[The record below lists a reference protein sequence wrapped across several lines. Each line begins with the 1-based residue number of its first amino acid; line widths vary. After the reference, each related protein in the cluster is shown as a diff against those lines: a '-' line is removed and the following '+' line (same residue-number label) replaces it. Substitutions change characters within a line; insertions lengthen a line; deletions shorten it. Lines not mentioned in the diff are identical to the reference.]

1 MTLITNE
8 TLNNATNNY
17 NIFILLKKNMV
28 NGELKIHNLSSKNR
42 SLLHRVCA
50 NYNLE
55 HYSTGNYSD
64 RIIVI
69 KDTNHSYF
77 NESYDFTKS
86 KLYSSNN
93 VETYKKEEK
102 NYDYEEDYEE
112 EDYEE
117 DYEEEVEEEVEE
129 EADTDTYSS
138 SSESSSGSVQ
148 SNNNLIYSEL
158 IKEFTSIKL
167 LSKINLVLNIFI
179 IYNISL
185 QS

>member
-8 TLNNATNNY
+8 TLNNATNYY

-28 NGELKIHNLSSKNR
+28 NGELKIYNLSSKNR

-77 NESYDFTKS
+77 NESYDFTKYKS
-86 KLYSSNN
+86 HTSNK
-93 VETYKKEEK
+93 VETYKEEV
-102 NYDYEEDYEE
+102 E

-117 DYEEEVEEEVEE
+117 DYEEEEEVEE

-138 SSESSSGSVQ
+138 SSESSSGSIQ
-148 SNNNLIYSEL
+148 SDYSAYSQL
-158 IKEFTSIKL
+158 KNEFTSIKI

-185 QS
+185 R

>member
-8 TLNNATNNY
+8 TLNNNTNY
-17 NIFILLKKNMV
+17 HNIFILLKKNMV
-28 NGELKIHNLSSKNR
+28 NGELKIYNLSSKNR

-50 NYNLE
+50 FYNLE

-69 KDTNHSYF
+69 KDSNHSYF
-77 NESYDFTKS
+77 DSQFTIYSKTCNDISNKTKTYDD
-86 KLYSSNN
+86 
-93 VETYKKEEK
+93 EC
-102 NYDYEEDYEE
+102 E

-117 DYEEEVEEEVEE
+117 DYEDEEDDEEIEE

-148 SNNNLIYSEL
+148 SDYSTYSQL
-158 IKEFTSIKL
+158 KNEFTSIKI

-185 QS
+185 R

>member
-42 SLLHRVCA
+42 SLLHRICA

-86 KLYSSNN
+86 KPYSSNN

-102 NYDYEEDYEE
+102 NYDYEEDYE
-112 EDYEE
+112 D
-117 DYEEEVEEEVEE
+117 EEVEE

-148 SNNNLIYSEL
+148 SDYLAYSQL
-158 IKEFTSIKL
+158 MNEFASIKL
-167 LSKINLVLNIFI
+167 LTKLNLALNIFI
-179 IYNISL
+179 IYNL
-185 QS
+185 C